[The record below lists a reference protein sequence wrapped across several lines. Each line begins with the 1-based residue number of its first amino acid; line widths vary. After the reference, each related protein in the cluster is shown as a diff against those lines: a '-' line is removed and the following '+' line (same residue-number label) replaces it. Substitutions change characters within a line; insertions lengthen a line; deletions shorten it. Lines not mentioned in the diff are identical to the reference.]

1 MEKPAREV
9 QRGAEAINIFGD
21 GLIFFHSAEIVA
33 LAAQYRLP
41 AMYLEWKYV
50 LDGGLMSYG
59 PRQEDNLR
67 GVASYVDKILKGE
80 RPGDLPVQQPTRYY
94 LTVNLK
100 TAAALGIT
108 VPPSLLGLADEVIE

>member
-1 MEKPAREV
+1 
-9 QRGAEAINIFGD
+9 
-21 GLIFFHSAEIVA
+21 
-33 LAAQYRLP
+33 
-41 AMYLEWKYV
+41 LERKYV

-59 PRQEDNLR
+59 ARQEDNLR
-67 GVASYVDKILKGE
+67 GVAGYVDKILRGE

-100 TAAALGIT
+100 TATELGIT